1 MNTVIKNKVAF
12 LGNPNVVGEIVK
24 GIKNER
30 GRIDFN
36 KIKPM
41 DEDKDDIAIDEYTNL
56 CLNIYLRTNASNE
69 EEAEKIIDMFEF
81 ISTTRNEPNTFHV
94 LTNEQINSARSH
106 YKTDELI
113 KDISRIVELLKNKAI
128 FNGYMIRDAIW
139 GTGSGPKDAIVK
151 HKDTLVFETYNK
163 APILLF
169 MELSKRYSNIL
180 IEYTYYIDEKVT
192 RLYIKNGE
200 AQYDYDENKNYH
212 EESPFTLINKY
223 MCL

>member
-1 MNTVIKNKVAF
+1 
-12 LGNPNVVGEIVK
+12 
-24 GIKNER
+24 
-30 GRIDFN
+30 
-36 KIKPM
+36 
-41 DEDKDDIAIDEYTNL
+41 
-56 CLNIYLRTNASNE
+56 
-69 EEAEKIIDMFEF
+69 
-81 ISTTRNEPNTFHV
+81 
-94 LTNEQINSARSH
+94 
-106 YKTDELI
+106 
-113 KDISRIVELLKNKAI
+113 
-128 FNGYMIRDAIW
+128 MIRDAIW

-200 AQYDYDENKNYH
+200 VQYDYDENKNYH